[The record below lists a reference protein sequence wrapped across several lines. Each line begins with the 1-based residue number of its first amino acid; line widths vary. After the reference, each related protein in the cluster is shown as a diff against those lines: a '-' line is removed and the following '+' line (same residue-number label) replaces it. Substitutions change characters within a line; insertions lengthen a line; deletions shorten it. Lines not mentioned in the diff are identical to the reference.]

1 MPRPRNEHRYR
12 FRGSI
17 APTKA
22 VKRPVRAEVE
32 ETDDGPKVG
41 KLHIDDVID
50 SWGGYW
56 GTSAKEFNEALDELG
71 DVDEIHVH
79 INSPGGEVY
88 EGISILNSLRRHP
101 ANVTAIVDGLAASA
115 ASFIAVGVDK
125 TVMAPNTEMMIHDA
139 WGIALGPA
147 ADMHAMG
154 DRLDKLSNNI
164 AGMYAEKA
172 GGDADTWRGFMLD
185 ETWYSADEA
194 VAAGL
199 ADEIEGA
206 AAAETDDEDELIAAS
221 FDLSVF
227 KHAGRASAPKPANAR
242 RKAPPAPVDELPP
255 PEPVDDER
263 TSRFADRRQARHNR
277 RATARA

>member
-1 MPRPRNEHRYR
+1 MPPRSDSNRYR

-22 VKRPVRAEVE
+22 VKRPVRAEV
-32 ETDDGPKVG
+32 DDEQTEIG

-56 GTSAKEFNEALDELG
+56 GVSAKEFNEALDELG
-71 DVDEIHVH
+71 DVNEIHLH

-88 EGISILNSLRRHP
+88 EGIAILNSLRRHP
-101 ANVTAIVDGLAASA
+101 ASVTAIVDGLAASA
-115 ASFIAVGVDK
+115 ASFIACGVDK
-125 TVMAPNTEMMIHDA
+125 TIMAPNTELMIHDA

-147 ADMHAMG
+147 AEMRAAG
-154 DRLDKLSNNI
+154 DRLDKISDNI
-164 AGMYAEKA
+164 AGIYAAK
-172 GGDADTWRGFMLD
+172 GGSDAAYWRGFMLE
-185 ETWYSADEA
+185 ETWYSAEEA

-206 AAAETDDEDELIAAS
+206 DDQDVDPGEIVENA

-227 KHAGRASAPKPANAR
+227 KHTGRACAPKPRMPRTAAHR
-242 RKAPPAPVDELPP
+242 PAPPAPTPAACDRQ
-255 PEPVDDER
+255 D
-263 TSRFADRRQARHNR
+263 RFAERRQARHNR